1 MKLRWMPT
9 AESALEE
16 IETHLIEQSSAALAR
31 AEIKRL
37 IDAAEKLPQTP
48 RMGRKVQPEN
58 RDDLR
63 VVPVRPY
70 WLYYRVCPDAIEIL
84 LYWHYRLERPTRI
97 G

>member
-1 MKLRWMPT
+1 MKLRWMP
-9 AESALEE
+9 AAQSALDD
-16 IETHLIEQSSAALAR
+16 IETYLIGQSSAALAR
-31 AEIKRL
+31 AEIERL

-48 RMGRKVQPEN
+48 RKGRKLQPEN

-70 WLYYRVCPDAIEIL
+70 WLYYRICPDAIEIL
-84 LYWHYRLERPTRI
+84 LYWHYRLERPKRL

>member
-1 MKLRWMPT
+1 MKLRWMP
-9 AESALEE
+9 AAQSALDE
-16 IETHLIEQSSAALAR
+16 IERYLIGQSSAALAR
-31 AEIKRL
+31 AEIERL
-37 IDAAEKLPQTP
+37 IKAAEKIPHTP

-70 WLYYRVCPDAIEIL
+70 WLYYRIRPDVIEVL
-84 LYWHYRLERPTRI
+84 LYWHYRLERPKHI

>member
-16 IETHLIEQSSAALAR
+16 IETYLIEQSSAALAR

-48 RMGRKVQPEN
+48 RKGRKVQPEN

-70 WLYYRVCPDAIEIL
+70 WLYYRICPDAIEVL
-84 LYWHYRLERPTRI
+84 LYWHYRLERPKRI

>member
-1 MKLRWMPT
+1 MKLRWMPS
-9 AESALEE
+9 AQSALDE
-16 IETHLIEQSSAALAR
+16 IERYLIGQSSALAR
-31 AEIKRL
+31 AEIERL
-37 IDAAEKLPQTP
+37 IKAAEKIPHTP

-70 WLYYRVCPDAIEIL
+70 WLYYRICPDAIEIL
-84 LYWHYRLERPTRI
+84 LYWHYRLERPKRL